1 MISKSSDIGH
11 MLTIADFG
19 LFLDVSLELCITV
32 TIEQPL
38 EDNFLHLLVVRLLKE
53 VIMETSLSPCRHWI
67 HDEELS
73 FARTFVEGTKRAVSG
88 EADQAAQKD
97 GHSWFVNDQR

>member
-1 MISKSSDIGH
+1 MKKRAEVISKSSDIGH

-53 VIMETSLSPCRHWI
+53 VIMETRMLKNFIEPMTKSFPLR
-67 HDEELS
+67 ELL
-73 FARTFVEGTKRAVSG
+73 
-88 EADQAAQKD
+88 
-97 GHSWFVNDQR
+97 